1 MKSSLKDS
9 TLPLQASVALLKT
22 PLLLAAAFF
31 GAAALVT
38 GLWAVLAR
46 IPEKTTGIALLQPV
60 QSIFRVEAISDGS
73 VLYPFNTAPDGTVR
87 YGIPPWSDE
96 ALDFIR
102 DPRDISNEDLFNLAT
117 EILSDLQRYSSI
129 RVNLSEYSGSNVSGG
144 SKGISVDADDVIVI
158 IDNNARRAEL
168 FAKRQMLEESI
179 RSYRRQLEIQGVVLE
194 STEEVL
200 ANQSG
205 MVEAYKFLNEVGAGS
220 REEFYTQVR
229 EAASARAEVARESEK
244 IKEMQRQIESNQADL
259 RTALAAF
266 IRSSLIYPPGETSVI
281 NFLASQWTEVKQGYP
296 LMTLSWLKPVAP
308 NTVPVFLQAKASTQV
323 AVGMEAILTPLG
335 FSPAEV
341 GGIKGQLTSFGKS
354 FLSQHDI
361 ALRLGSDGYGNLV
374 SPKGGAFEAYI
385 TLEREDHQK
394 LIQLQ
399 SSNRGGFI
407 WNNRATPPLPP
418 REGILLNTQ
427 IITRY
432 RSPLSLFIPFFKEL
446 SGVETPARLIDLQN
460 GVRG

>member
-9 TLPLQASVALLKT
+9 TFPLQASVALLKT

-31 GAAALVT
+31 SSAALVT
-38 GLWAVLAR
+38 ALWAVIAR

-60 QSIFRVEAISDGS
+60 QSVFRVDAISDGS
-73 VLYPFNTAPDGTVR
+73 VLYPFNTATDGTVR
-87 YGIPPWSDE
+87 YGIPHWSDE

-117 EILSDLQRYSSI
+117 EILSDLDRYSSI
-129 RVNLSEYSGSNVSGG
+129 RVNLSEYSGSDVSGG
-144 SKGISVDADDVIVI
+144 SKSISVSADDVVVI
-158 IDNNARRAEL
+158 IDNNARKAEL
-168 FAKRQMLEESI
+168 FAKRQMLEDSI
-179 RSYRRQLEIQGVVLE
+179 LSYRRQLELQGVVLE
-194 STEEVL
+194 SNQEVL

-205 MVEAYKFLNEVGAGS
+205 MVEAYKYLNEVGAFS
-220 REEFYTQVR
+220 KEQFYDQVSK
-229 EAASARAEVARESEK
+229 AASAQAEVAREAEK
-244 IKEMQRQIESNQADL
+244 IKEMQRQIESNQAEL

-266 IRSSLIYPPGETSVI
+266 IRNSLVYPPGETSVI
-281 NFLASQWTEVKQGYP
+281 NFLASQWTEVKQGDA
-296 LMTLSWLKPVAP
+296 LMTLGWLKPVAP

-335 FSPAEV
+335 FSPAEI
-341 GGIKGQLTSFGKS
+341 GGIKGHITSFGTT
-354 FLSQHDI
+354 FLSQRDI
-361 ALRLGSDGYGNLV
+361 SLRLGSDGYSNLV

-399 SSNRGGFI
+399 SSNRGGFV

-446 SGVETPARLIDLQN
+446 SGLETPARLIDLQN